1 MEVAQQLV
9 LEVLVLSSRYE
20 LDLSTNKLIFYE
32 SRARTEKILGCRKDC
47 NLFLARSQ
55 EEAAVAAVAA
65 LLLTLKA
72 EAVFAALL
80 LTLKAE
86 AAVGSLIG

>member
-32 SRARTEKILGCRKDC
+32 SQERTEKISGCRKDC

-65 LLLTLKA
+65 LLLTLRA

-86 AAVGSLIG
+86 AVVGSLIG

>member
-32 SRARTEKILGCRKDC
+32 SRARTEKISGCRKDC

-55 EEAAVAAVAA
+55 EEAAVAA
-65 LLLTLKA
+65 LLLTLRA

-86 AAVGSLIG
+86 AVVGSLIG